1 VRRPLLAPL
10 FAEECGL
17 AQPGPSQH
25 DREIADIQ
33 LRYARRAEA
42 GLEVA
47 YNPVAPCNAMWK
59 AELHAQAA
67 LLLHQ
72 WLGRQRKLSDCVIAE
87 IGCGSGSNLLDMIGY
102 GAEPTRLH
110 ANELLPER
118 MAKARH
124 RLPRGVTFH
133 PGDAMD
139 AAIAPGTVDLVLQF
153 TVLSSILDP
162 GTRRAISQRIWSWL
176 KPGGAILSYDFIYN
190 NPRNPDVRKVSV
202 AELGALFPNAA
213 LRVRRVTLA
222 PPLARR
228 IAPISPLL
236 FRTLSLLPPLRTH
249 ALCLIPRE

>member
-1 VRRPLLAPL
+1 MP
-10 FAEECGL
+10 EI
-17 AQPGPSQH
+17 GPSRH
-25 DREIADIQ
+25 DREIANIR

-47 YNPVAPCNAMWK
+47 YSPLAPCNAMWK
-59 AELHAQAA
+59 AELHAEVA
-67 LLLHQ
+67 LLLHR
-72 WLGRQRKLSDCVIAE
+72 WLGQRKLGDCVIAE
-87 IGCGSGSNLLDMIGY
+87 IGCGSGSNLLNMIGY

-118 MAKARH
+118 MAQARN

-139 AAIAPGTVDLVLQF
+139 AAIAPETVDLVLQF
-153 TVLSSILDP
+153 TVFSSILDP
-162 GTRRAISQRIWSWL
+162 NARLMVSQRIWSWL
-176 KPGGAILSYDFIYN
+176 KPGGAILSYDFIYD
-190 NPRNPDVRKVSV
+190 NPRNRDVRKVSV
-202 AELGALFPNAA
+202 EELGALFPNAA
-213 LRVRRVTLA
+213 LQVKRVTLA

-236 FRTLSLLPPLRTH
+236 FRTLSLFPPLRSH